1 MSENI
6 LQYPK
11 IFNKRAKQ
19 VLAEVVSY
27 STNIRKYH
35 VKSYNIEQESK
46 AGQTEKDETLRSYI
60 QISSHWPGSLGQKAY
75 M

>member
-1 MSENI
+1 M
-6 LQYPK
+6 

-35 VKSYNIEQESK
+35 VITYNIEQKSK
-46 AGQTEKDETLRSYI
+46 AGQTEKDETLRPYI
-60 QISSHWPGSLGQKAY
+60 
-75 M
+75 